1 MPLSDDKSFSLLKQ
15 SEFHLWFQKAEKAV
29 KEVEYIHLELTVP
42 AVNELRYAGYHV
54 SNYLE
59 NTERID
65 ELTRAVGHC
74 KRAIY
79 DAYEASIL
87 YNIKGFRAFKGDYAT
102 LVISEV
108 LADYNDLHF
117 KVATILKFVQSVDK
131 ETKDQHYAV
140 CKQYHQELN
149 EIIEKLDS
157 AREELNKKIRIERNK
172 SFYVIIGTV
181 VAVLSTII
189 ALVAYLGCRS

>member
-1 MPLSDDKSFSLLKQ
+1 MPLSDEKSFSLLKQ
-15 SEFHLWFQKAEKAV
+15 SEFHLWFKKAEKAV

-59 NTERID
+59 NTEITD

-87 YNIKGFRAFKGDYAT
+87 YHIKEFRDFNSDYAT
-102 LVISEV
+102 VVISEV
-108 LADYNDLHF
+108 LADYNNLHY
-117 KVATILKFVQSVDK
+117 KVASILTFLQSIDK
-131 ETKDQHYAV
+131 DTKDEHYAD
-140 CKQYHQELN
+140 CKRYHLELRD
-149 EIIEKLDS
+149 IITKLNS
-157 AREELNKKIRIERNK
+157 AREELNKKIRIERK
-172 SFYVIIGTV
+172 RSFLAITGTAL
-181 VAVLSTII
+181 AVLSVVI
-189 ALVAYLGCRS
+189 ALVSYFGCH

>member
-1 MPLSDDKSFSLLKQ
+1 MPLSDDKSFSLLKR

-59 NTERID
+59 NTERTD
-65 ELTRAVGHC
+65 ELSRAVGHC

-87 YNIKGFRAFKGDYAT
+87 YNIKGYRAVKSDYAT
-102 LVISEV
+102 VVISEV
-108 LADYNDLHF
+108 LSDYNDLHY
-117 KVATILKFVQSVDK
+117 KVTTILKFVQSVDK

-140 CKQYHQELN
+140 CKQYHHELKD
-149 EIIEKLDS
+149 IIEKLDS
-157 AREELNKKIRIERNK
+157 ARDELNKKIRIERNK
-172 SFYVIIGTV
+172 SFYVIIG
-181 VAVLSTII
+181 AVIALLSAII
-189 ALVAYLGCRS
+189 ALFAFLGRH